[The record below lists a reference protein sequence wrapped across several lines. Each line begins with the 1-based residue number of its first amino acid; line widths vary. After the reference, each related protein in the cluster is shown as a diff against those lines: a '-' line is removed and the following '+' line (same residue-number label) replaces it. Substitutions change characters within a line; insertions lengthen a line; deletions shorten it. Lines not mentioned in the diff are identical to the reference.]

1 MVFNP
6 LVWLSSFAFLCA
18 VAAALSLLSY
28 SRQHYN
34 TASLSDKL
42 GREDLFTEPEIL
54 KDRFF
59 SGSSGYHPPPV
70 QFIHHRLIVDAI
82 CKADI

>member
-6 LVWLSSFAFLCA
+6 LVGLSSFAFLCA

-42 GREDLFTEPEIL
+42 GREELFTEPEIL